1 MGLANS
7 SGQPLTWLKTSQ
19 SKTCHDTEI
28 ILRPKMLPKK
38 LVLVTSSFFQMGFL
52 ILDNCDRSRQI
63 EMMTL
68 NDAEKRI
75 EHCQEELNSKNG

>member
-1 MGLANS
+1 
-7 SGQPLTWLKTSQ
+7 
-19 SKTCHDTEI
+19 
-28 ILRPKMLPKK
+28 MLPKK
-38 LVLVTSSFFQMGFL
+38 LVLFLYSFFQMGIL

>member
-1 MGLANS
+1 
-7 SGQPLTWLKTSQ
+7 
-19 SKTCHDTEI
+19 
-28 ILRPKMLPKK
+28 MLPKK

>member
-1 MGLANS
+1 MVFQCAKLIFIGYTGSKNPI
-7 SGQPLTWLKTSQ
+7 QIRLKIQFVELDFS
-19 SKTCHDTEI
+19 
-28 ILRPKMLPKK
+28 KK
-38 LVLVTSSFFQMGFL
+38 LVLATSSFFQTVFL

>member
-1 MGLANS
+1 
-7 SGQPLTWLKTSQ
+7 
-19 SKTCHDTEI
+19 
-28 ILRPKMLPKK
+28 MLPKK
-38 LVLVTSSFFQMGFL
+38 LVLFLYSFFQMGIL

-75 EHCQEELNSKNG
+75 EHCQEELNSKNGWSLVVS

>member
-1 MGLANS
+1 MVERSGVEKSGVEMSCKGLYGEMLKQSFEANVTLDPYLFRDDTEMGL
-7 SGQPLTWLKTSQ
+7 
-19 SKTCHDTEI
+19 
-28 ILRPKMLPKK
+28 
-38 LVLVTSSFFQMGFL
+38 L